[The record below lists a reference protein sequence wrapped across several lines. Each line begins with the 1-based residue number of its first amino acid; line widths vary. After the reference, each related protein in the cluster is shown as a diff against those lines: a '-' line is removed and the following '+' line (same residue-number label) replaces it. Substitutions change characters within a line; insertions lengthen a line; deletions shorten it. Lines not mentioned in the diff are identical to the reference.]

1 MTVRI
6 VVDLQACQ
14 TASRARGIGRYAL
27 AFVDALLRNRGARDI
42 VLMLNAAHPDS
53 VESLGSRFS
62 AIVGTD
68 HVVVFDTPLPVA
80 EHDPANEWR
89 ARVSEYVRE
98 AFLASLAPDVVL
110 VSSLFEGYVDDA
122 TTVIRSDSSW
132 TSAAVLYDLIPLFR
146 RETLPSAASRRWYD
160 RKLESLKRA
169 DVLLAISGHARA
181 EAMSGLGVPAE
192 RVSVISAA
200 ADACFAAAA
209 RDARQP
215 QRLLLDR
222 GVRRPFVLYVGGF
235 DKRKNV
241 AGLVTAYAG
250 LPASLRDHHQLV
262 LAGWMDDDARRRLL
276 RSCADRGLRD
286 REVVL
291 TGYLDDDE
299 MAAFYRSCSA
309 FAFPSF
315 HEGFGLPVLE
325 AMSSGAPVI
334 ASRATSIPE
343 LVGRDDA
350 LFDPT
355 DSADI
360 RQLLAKVLTDEAFRE
375 SLGSHG
381 TERAKGYS
389 WDRTAT
395 LALEA
400 LDQAVARTKGA
411 SPRADSR
418 SGAAAVAPR
427 LAYVSPLPPE
437 RTGVASYSA
446 ELLGP
451 LARHYRIELVTD
463 QSAVDLPHA
472 IARMP
477 VRSTDW
483 FDANGDAYDRV
494 LYQIGNSPFHCR
506 MFDLMKRHPGTA
518 VLHDFH
524 LGSVA
529 NWMDVSGTAPETLSR
544 WLYESHGY
552 PALVA
557 LAAEGPAAVAD
568 RYPCNWPVVRR
579 AAGIIV
585 HSTAA
590 LDMARHWYN
599 SPEHE
604 WRRIDQLHALPRLDQ
619 RESARAAISV
629 APDEILICSFGFLDS
644 TKLSRRLL
652 TAWLASGLA
661 ANPKCRLA
669 FVGENHGGDYGA
681 GIAEAIAASAAS
693 DRIRISG
700 FVDAATYEHYLNAAD
715 VAVQL
720 RGVTRGETSRA
731 VLDCLAHG
739 LPLIVNATG
748 ALTELPDGVTLRL
761 DAEFADKDLVAA
773 LERLAADA
781 NLRRVMGATARQY
794 VSKWHDPER
803 VAEQFRD
810 AIEDL
815 ARSSRISGYRRAVAS
830 IASLDTAERPGS
842 HDWARVAESLALV
855 LPRSAPQLLVD
866 VTVIAKQDLNS
877 GIERVV
883 RNVLRRLLLAPPQGY
898 RVEPVR
904 AQGGGYVY
912 ARDFTCRWLGLP
924 GSPADDDPIDV
935 SGGDVF
941 LGLDWPADIVPG
953 LEPAFQ
959 RYRTLGLAVTFLV
972 HDLLPV
978 KHPEFFPVEM
988 ADLVAS
994 WLHTIASV
1002 ADGVVCVSNS
1012 VADDLLEWLQ
1022 RSDVVR
1028 QTPLSVGTFRL
1039 GADLD
1044 RRPSSPGID
1053 DGGDP
1058 VVEQMGLRPSVLMV
1072 GTIEPRKGHEQAF
1085 AAFDLLWNAG
1095 FDANLVIVGRQG
1107 WMMDDLARRLRGHG
1121 ERGRRLLWCEGAD
1134 DAMLERIYAKA
1145 TVLLAPSRGEGFGL
1159 PLIEAARHGLPL
1171 IVRDLPVFREVA
1183 GAHASYFKGTS
1194 PEELANAIRGWFAL
1208 RDLGRAPDSEGIT
1221 WSSWDESTKQL
1232 LDVVLEGQWRSTWV
1246 PPDEPASAASGGR
1259 AVTIDFSRP
1268 AMPRAVR
1275 SISGLSGREPWGRW
1289 SDALIHRSIEIRFR
1303 SPLPRRGSLS
1313 LTAKAFGPNV
1323 GESMRIRLGSHETS
1337 LRFAAHDTTV
1347 VIDYELDT
1355 GPTLLEI
1362 VPPHP
1367 TAPAQL
1373 GLSADARHLA
1383 IGLVQLT
1390 VSAS

>member
-1 MTVRI
+1 MRI

-27 AFVDALLRNRGARDI
+27 AFVDALLRNRGSREI
-42 VLMLNAAHPDS
+42 LLMLNAAHPDS
-53 VESLGSRFS
+53 VESLRSRFS
-62 AIVGTD
+62 AVVGAD

-80 EHDPANEWR
+80 EHDSANDWR
-89 ARVSEYVRE
+89 ARASEHIRE
-98 AFLASLAPDVVL
+98 GFLASLAPDVVL
-110 VSSLFEGYVDDA
+110 VSSLCEGFVDDA
-122 TTVIRSDSSW
+122 TTAIRSASSW

-146 RETLPSAASRRWYD
+146 PETLPGAASRRWYD
-160 RKLESLKRA
+160 RKLESLRRA

-181 EAMSGLGVPAE
+181 EAMSGLGLPAE

-200 ADACFAAAA
+200 ADGCFAAAA
-209 RDARQP
+209 HDARPP
-215 QRLLLDR
+215 QRLLLHW
-222 GVRRPFVLYVGGF
+222 GIRRPFVLYVGGF
-235 DKRKNV
+235 DERKNV
-241 AGLVTAYAG
+241 AGLVAAYAG
-250 LPASLRDHHQLV
+250 LPASVRDHHQLV
-262 LAGWMDDDARRRLL
+262 LAGWMDDDARRQLL
-276 RSCADRGLRD
+276 RLCAAQGLRD

-291 TGYLDDDE
+291 TGYLDDNE

-309 FAFPSF
+309 FVFPSF

-350 LFDPT
+350 LFDPM
-355 DSADI
+355 DSGDI
-360 RQLLAKVLTDEAFRE
+360 GQLLAKVLTAPAFRE
-375 SLGSHG
+375 SLRSHG
-381 TERAKGYS
+381 TERATGYS

-400 LDQAVARTKGA
+400 LDQAVAGTKGA
-411 SPRADSR
+411 SPQADSR

-437 RTGVASYSA
+437 RTGVAGYSA

-463 QSAVDLPHA
+463 QSAVDLPDA

-477 VRSTDW
+477 VRSTEW
-483 FDANGDAYDRV
+483 FESNGDAFDRV

-506 MFDLMKRHPGTA
+506 MFELMKRHPGTA
-518 VLHDFH
+518 VLHDFY

-529 NWMDVSGTAPETLSR
+529 NWMDASGTAPGALSR
-544 WLYESHGY
+544 WLFESHGY

-557 LAAEGPAAVAD
+557 LAAEGAAAVAD
-568 RYPCNWPVVRR
+568 RYPCNWPVVSR

-604 WRRIDQLHALPRLDQ
+604 WRRINQVHALPRLQQ
-619 RESARAAISV
+619 RESARAAIGV

-644 TKLSRRLL
+644 TKLSHRLL
-652 TAWLASGLA
+652 AAWLGSGLV
-661 ANPKCRLA
+661 ANPKCRLV
-669 FVGENHGGDYGA
+669 FVGENHGGAFGA
-681 GIAEAIAASAAS
+681 GIAQAIAGSLASN
-693 DRIRISG
+693 RIRITG
-700 FVDAATYEHYLNAAD
+700 FVDAVAYEHYLNAAD

-761 DAEFADKDLVAA
+761 DAEFADEDLVAA

-781 NLRRVMGATARQY
+781 SLRRAMGATARQH
-794 VSKWHDPER
+794 VSAWHDPDR

-810 AIEDL
+810 AIEDF
-815 ARSSRISGYRRAVAS
+815 ARRSRISDYRRAVAS
-830 IASLDTAERPGS
+830 IASLNADVRPKS
-842 HDWARVAESLALV
+842 RDWARVAESLALV

-883 RNVLRRLLLAPPQGY
+883 RNVLRRLLRAPPHGY

-912 ARDFTCRWLGLP
+912 AREFTCRWLGLS

-959 RYRTLGLAVTFLV
+959 RYRTLGLTVTFFV
-972 HDLLPV
+972 YDLLPL

-988 ADLVAS
+988 TDLVAA
-994 WLHTIASV
+994 WLRTIASV
-1002 ADGVVCVSNS
+1002 ADGILCVSNA
-1012 VADDLLEWLQ
+1012 VADDLLEWL
-1022 RSDVVR
+1022 RKSDVMR
-1028 QTPLSVGTFRL
+1028 QVPLNIGTFRL

-1044 RRPSSPGID
+1044 HRPVAICG
-1053 DGGDP
+1053 DGATTR
-1058 VVEQMGLRPSVLMV
+1058 VEQMGLRPSVLMV

-1085 AAFDLLWNAG
+1085 AAFELLWNAG
-1095 FDANLVIVGRQG
+1095 FDANLVVVGRHG

-1121 ERGRRLLWCEGAD
+1121 ERGRRLLWCEEAD
-1134 DAMLERIYAKA
+1134 DALLERIYAMA

-1171 IVRDLPVFREVA
+1171 IARDLSVFREVA
-1183 GAHASYFKGTS
+1183 GAHASYFKGES
-1194 PEELANAIRGWFAL
+1194 AEELASAIRGWFAL
-1208 RDLGRAPDSEGIT
+1208 RDRGQVPDSAGIT
-1221 WSSWDESTKQL
+1221 WWSWDESTKAL
-1232 LDVVLEGQWRSTWV
+1232 LDVVLDGQWRSTWV
-1246 PPDEPASAASGGR
+1246 PPDEPASAASGAR

-1268 AMPRAVR
+1268 AMPRAVQ

-1289 SDALIHRSIEIRFR
+1289 SDARTHPWIEIRFR

-1323 GESMRIRLGSHETS
+1323 GEPTRIRLGSHETS

-1347 VIDYELDT
+1347 VIDYESDT

-1367 TAPAQL
+1367 TAPTQL
-1373 GLSADARHLA
+1373 GLSADVRQLA

-1390 VSAS
+1390 ISAS

>member
-1 MTVRI
+1 MTTRI

-27 AFVDALLRNRGARDI
+27 AFVDALLRNRGSREI

-53 VESLGSRFS
+53 VEALRSRFS
-62 AIVGTD
+62 AIVGAD

-80 EHDPANEWR
+80 EHDSANDWR
-89 ARVSEYVRE
+89 ARVSEHIRE
-98 AFLASLAPDVVL
+98 GFLASLAPDVVL
-110 VSSLFEGYVDDA
+110 VSSLFEGFVDDA
-122 TTVIRSDSSW
+122 TTAIQSASSW

-146 RETLPSAASRRWYD
+146 PETLPGAASRRWYD

-181 EAMSGLGVPAE
+181 EAMSSLGVPAE
-192 RVSVISAA
+192 RVEVISAA
-200 ADACFAAAA
+200 ADECFAAAA
-209 RDARQP
+209 HDARQS

-222 GVRRPFVLYVGGF
+222 GIRRPFVLYVGGF
-235 DKRKNV
+235 DERKNV
-241 AGLVTAYAG
+241 AGLAAAYAG

-262 LAGWMDDDARRRLL
+262 LAGWMDDDVRRRLL
-276 RSCADRGLRD
+276 RLCAAQGLRD
-286 REVVL
+286 HEVVL
-291 TGYLDDDE
+291 TGYLDDE
-299 MAAFYRSCSA
+299 EIAAFYRSCSA
-309 FAFPSF
+309 FVFPSF

-360 RQLLAKVLTDEAFRE
+360 GRLLAKVLTDEAFRE
-375 SLGSHG
+375 SLRSHG
-381 TERAKGYS
+381 VERAKGYS
-389 WDRTAT
+389 WDRTAK

-400 LDQAVARTKGA
+400 LDQAGRAKGA
-411 SPRADSR
+411 SRAADSR
-418 SGAAAVAPR
+418 SGEAAVAPR
-427 LAYVSPLPPE
+427 LAYVSPLLPE
-437 RTGVASYSA
+437 RTGIASYSA
-446 ELLGP
+446 ELLVP

-463 QSAVDLPHA
+463 QSVVALPDAVAH
-472 IARMP
+472 MP
-477 VRSTDW
+477 VRSTEW
-483 FDANGDAYDRV
+483 FDANANTYDRV
-494 LYQIGNSPFHCR
+494 LYQIGNSPFHFR
-506 MFDLMKRHPGTA
+506 MFELMQQHAGTA

-529 NWMDVSGTAPETLSR
+529 NWMDASGTAPGALSR
-544 WLYESHGY
+544 WLFESHGY

-557 LAAEGPAAVAD
+557 LAAEGAAAVAD
-568 RYPCNWPVVRR
+568 RYPCNWPVVSR

-604 WRRIDQLHALPRLDQ
+604 WRRINQLHALPRLDQ
-619 RESARAAISV
+619 RESARAAIGV

-644 TKLSRRLL
+644 TKLSHRLL
-652 TAWLASGLA
+652 AAWLGSGLV
-661 ANPKCRLA
+661 ANPKCRLV
-669 FVGENHGGDYGA
+669 FVGENHGGAFGA
-681 GIAEAIAASAAS
+681 GIAQAIAGSLASN
-693 DRIRISG
+693 RIRITG
-700 FVDAATYEHYLNAAD
+700 FVDAVAYEHYLNAAD

-781 NLRRVMGATARQY
+781 SLRRAMGATARQHI
-794 VSKWHDPER
+794 SARHDPER

-810 AIEDL
+810 AIEDF

-866 VTVIAKQDLNS
+866 VTVIAKQDLNT

-883 RNVLRRLLLAPPQGY
+883 RNVLRRLLLTPPQGY

-904 AQGGGYVY
+904 ARGGGYVY

-935 SGGDVF
+935 SGGDAF
-941 LGLDWPADIVPG
+941 LGLDWAADIVPG
-953 LEPAFQ
+953 LVPAFQ

-972 HDLLPV
+972 YDLLPV

-988 ADLVAS
+988 ADLAAV

-1002 ADGVVCVSNS
+1002 GDGILCISNA

-1022 RSDVVR
+1022 RSDVAR

-1044 RRPSSPGID
+1044 RRPSSLGID

-1058 VVEQMGLRPSVLMV
+1058 VVEQMALRPSVLMV

-1095 FDANLVIVGRQG
+1095 FDANLVIVGRLG
-1107 WMMDDLARRLRGHG
+1107 WMMDDLAHRLRGHG
-1121 ERGRRLLWCEGAD
+1121 ERGRRLLWCEGVD
-1134 DAMLERIYAKA
+1134 DVMLERIYAKA

-1171 IVRDLPVFREVA
+1171 IVRELPEFREVA
-1183 GAHASYFKGTS
+1183 GAHASYFTGTS
-1194 PEELANAIRGWFAL
+1194 AEDLADAIRRWFVL
-1208 RDLGRAPDSEGIT
+1208 RDRGQAPDSAGIT
-1221 WSSWDESTKQL
+1221 WSSWDESTKAL
-1232 LDVVLEGQWRSTWV
+1232 LDVVLHGQWRSTWV
-1246 PPDEPASAASGGR
+1246 PPDEPASAASGVR

-1275 SISGLSGREPWGRW
+1275 SISGLSGREHWGRW
-1289 SDALIHRSIEIRFR
+1289 SDARTHPWVEIRFR

-1313 LTAKAFGPNV
+1313 LTAKAFGPNID
-1323 GESMRIRLGSHETS
+1323 ESMRIRLGPHETS
-1337 LRFAAHDTTV
+1337 VRFTAHDTTV
-1347 VIDYELDT
+1347 VIDYELDA
-1355 GPTLLEI
+1355 GPSLLEI

-1383 IGLVQLT
+1383 IGLVTLT